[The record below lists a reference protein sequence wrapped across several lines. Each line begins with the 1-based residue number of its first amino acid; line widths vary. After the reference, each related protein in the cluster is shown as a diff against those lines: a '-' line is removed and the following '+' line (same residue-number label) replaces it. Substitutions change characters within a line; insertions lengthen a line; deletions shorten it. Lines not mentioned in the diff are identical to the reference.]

1 MASFFS
7 QCIKREKHKTH
18 IYITMI
24 KQIWGPCQP
33 ETKKI
38 TGWTIAGQTNDIV
51 PGPNPLMETLCRGRR
66 CVLVPIH
73 RLAIKEDSIAINRA
87 LG

>member
-1 MASFFS
+1 MRALPARD
-7 QCIKREKHKTH
+7 KENH
-18 IYITMI
+18 
-24 KQIWGPCQP
+24 WLN
-33 ETKKI
+33 
-38 TGWTIAGQTNDIV
+38 IAGQTNDIV